1 MTNATTSTMAAS
13 IHSLVAT
20 AVYKWASGM
29 ASEATSTRAGA
40 VAAVR
45 DSEAFRAAWRVAV
58 STRAAVLLVA
68 VFAALSFGPAAGG
81 LARQNAE
88 KFDDPSLTHALAD
101 PLLAPLARWDS
112 VWYLRIADSGYGD
125 SAPRAA
131 FFPLYPLLV
140 RAVATPFG
148 ASKGALLVAAYALSL
163 AGFLGALFL
172 LHRLTELELGRR
184 LARPT
189 LLLLAVFPAAL
200 YFGAPYSESLFL
212 LLAVGGF
219 YAARTDRW
227 AWAGACAGLASA
239 TRSAGLLLTLPLA
252 LTWWGS
258 RPRRARDVAWLAL
271 APAGI
276 AAYAAWL
283 GLVESDAMRFLDV
296 QEAWSRE
303 LTVPLAG
310 AWDGFVA
317 AVDGVRQLASGSHSP
332 VYFEVAAG
340 DPFRIA
346 VINVMLFATLVFAV
360 IACAGVLRRLPR
372 PYGVWVGASL
382 ILPLSFPVTPQPLM
396 SLPRFVGVLFP
407 IFMWLAIVCE
417 ERRATDLVA
426 AASAIVLGLFTA
438 QYASWHWIS

>member
-1 MTNATTSTMAAS
+1 MA
-13 IHSLVAT
+13 
-20 AVYKWASGM
+20 Y
-29 ASEATSTRAGA
+29 EATPARARA
-40 VAAVR
+40 IAAAR

-68 VFAALSFGPAAGG
+68 IFAALSFGPATGG
-81 LARQNAE
+81 LARENAE

-125 SAPRAA
+125 SASRAA

-148 ASKGALLVAAYALSL
+148 ASEGALLLAAYVLSL
-163 AGFLGALFL
+163 AAFLAALFL

-189 LLLLAVFPAAL
+189 LLLLAVFPAAV

-212 LLAVGGF
+212 LLAVGAC
-219 YAARTDRW
+219 YAARSGHW
-227 AWAGACAGLASA
+227 AWAGTCAALASA
-239 TRSAGLLLTLPLA
+239 TRSAGLLLLIPLVMF
-252 LTWWGS
+252 WWGS
-258 RPRRARDVAWLAL
+258 RPRRQRDGAWLLL
-271 APAGI
+271 APLGI

-283 GLVESDAMRFLDV
+283 GLVEGEALRFLDV

-310 AWDGFVA
+310 AWDGLVA
-317 AVDGVRQLASGSHSP
+317 AVDGVRQLASGSRTP
-332 VYFEVAAG
+332 VYFEAAAG

-346 VINVMLFATLVFAV
+346 AINVMLFVTMVFAV
-360 IACAGVLRRLPR
+360 VACAGVWRRLPR
-372 PYGVWVGASL
+372 AYGAWVAASL
-382 ILPLSFPVTPQPLM
+382 LLPLTFPVTPQPLM
-396 SLPRFVGVLFP
+396 SLPRFVAVLFP
-407 IFMWLAIVCE
+407 LFMWLAIVCD
-417 ERRATDLVA
+417 ERRRTELVVV
-426 AASAIVLGLFTA
+426 ASAVGLGLFTA